1 MAPTVFRTVADV
13 ILPNTAGTA
22 FDVENAFV
30 QNGIVAI
37 QEEDTSASDSV
48 VTSDQ
53 VQDITTQAQD
63 LIERQN
69 NKS

>member
-1 MAPTVFRTVADV
+1 
-13 ILPNTAGTA
+13 
-22 FDVENAFV
+22 VENAFV

-53 VQDITTQAQD
+53 VQDITQAQD
-63 LIERQN
+63 LIEKTKQQILDANIPERA
-69 NKS
+69 KTLWDTVRSWFE